1 VAGRAPAGSDGWC
14 AAHVWL
20 GQAAMLSA
28 DPAGALGYYTAV
40 RDALIG
46 RPPSRMLADCLRG
59 RSGTLANLG
68 RVAEAVDDGRR
79 ALILSRELG
88 YPAGVAMALAELG
101 MAALFAGDQ
110 AGAVRLAQQAE
121 QAAAGIPG
129 WMARLCSIIL
139 TDALL
144 AAGDLAAAEDVCAA
158 GLARS
163 RQAGDLQSQAALLTQ
178 TADLDLQAGR
188 VEDAAVHL
196 REALQITG
204 RTGSGMEL
212 LNDLDYCGH
221 LCAQTRRY
229 AEALTLWAAYAALL
243 RHEGYADPPPYARRR
258 PGPLREAQQALGHAR
273 VRVAEEEPVY

>member
-1 VAGRAPAGSDGWC
+1 
-14 AAHVWL
+14 
-20 GQAAMLSA
+20 
-28 DPAGALGYYTAV
+28 
-40 RDALIG
+40 
-46 RPPSRMLADCLRG
+46 
-59 RSGTLANLG
+59 
-68 RVAEAVDDGRR
+68 
-79 ALILSRELG
+79 
-88 YPAGVAMALAELG
+88 MALAELG

-178 TADLDLQAGR
+178 TADLDLHAGR

-196 REALQITG
+196 REALQVTA

-243 RHEGYADPPPYARRR
+243 RYEGYADPPPYARRR

-273 VRVAEEEPVY
+273 VRVAEERGAAMSLATAAEYALLLTALDPAVVAPDARNLSARERELVTLVAQGRTNAQIAAQLYISVHTVSSHLDRIRDKTSCRRRADLTRLALSTGLV